1 MRKHA
6 PPPVAHPSA
15 SYRREGD
22 TVLIELSL
30 HNVAQLY
37 NSFDPSPFFDKELD
51 LQADLYILGAVRD
64 IGADKPF
71 KLVIELPA
79 ADLKAADAAAVEQ
92 SIRNHFAYR
101 LQTARRDLRLEFRR
115 GRTKLAIGLG
125 FLAAC
130 LALRELASTVLA
142 PTTGRIVSESLLIVG
157 WVAMWGPLDFFLYGW
172 WSRVGTGRILER
184 LALVDVELRAK

>member
-71 KLVIELPA
+71 KLILELPRSEI
-79 ADLKAADAAAVEQ
+79 KAEDASAVER

-101 LQTARRDLRLEFRR
+101 LQTARRDLRLDYRR
-115 GRTKLAIGLG
+115 GRTSLMIGLA

-130 LALRELASTVLA
+130 LGLREIGLSLDPSTA
-142 PTTGRIVSESLLIVG
+142 GRILSESLLIVG

-172 WSRVGTGRILER
+172 WSKVGTCRILER
-184 LALVDVELRAK
+184 LALVDVELRHK